1 MCLAIPMK
9 VIEKDGE
16 RGKVEQGGVVREV
29 SFVMMPDVECGD
41 HVLIHAGFAIERM
54 DEQEA
59 AETLQLIT
67 DVLAAAP
74 ERPEDA

>member
-1 MCLAIPMK
+1 MK
-9 VIEKDGE
+9 VIEKEGD

-29 SFVMMPDVECGD
+29 SFVMMPDVQCGD

-59 AETLQLIT
+59 AETLQLLQQ
-67 DVLAAAP
+67 VMAAAP
-74 ERPEDA
+74 GEPESS

>member
-9 VIEKDGE
+9 VIEKEGD

-29 SFVMMPDVECGD
+29 SFVMMPDVQCGD

-59 AETLQLIT
+59 AETLQLLQQ
-67 DVLAAAP
+67 VMAAAP
-74 ERPEDA
+74 GEPESS